1 MVPLYCRSTALQRPS
16 TVEDT
21 AGIRNEHA
29 RNDTEAGGGTTA
41 DDDDDGGGGGTNK
54 LLAAIEEQ
62 CLDVGGAG
70 PPLDNP
76 AVVGGH
82 RAGGLRKGKG
92 SVASNA

>member
-1 MVPLYCRSTALQRPS
+1 MV
-16 TVEDT
+16 EET

-41 DDDDDGGGGGTNK
+41 DDDDDGGGGGGGGTNK

-62 CLDVGGAG
+62 CLVVGGAG

-82 RAGGLRKGKG
+82 RDEGLRRGKG